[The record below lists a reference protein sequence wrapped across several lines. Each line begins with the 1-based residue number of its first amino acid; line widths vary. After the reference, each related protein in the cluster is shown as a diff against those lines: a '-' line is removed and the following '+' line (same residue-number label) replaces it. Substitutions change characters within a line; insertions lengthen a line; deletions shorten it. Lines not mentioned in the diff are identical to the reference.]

1 MTTWTTTQQLILSTG
16 SIANDGTGDT
26 LRQGAIKINSN
37 FTDLYTAVNS
47 IPSYTLPTATTT
59 ALGGV
64 KVDGTSITINNG
76 VISSTAAYTL
86 PTATTTALGG
96 VKIDGTSITI
106 NNGIIS
112 SAAAYT
118 LPTATASV
126 LGGVKIDGT
135 SITINNGVI
144 SGFSGNYASLTNKPA
159 RTQASATTT
168 LIAAGATANLTI
180 TGYKGYVLYSV
191 QTASSIGGA
200 WVRIY
205 TDAASR
211 TADAARLIS
220 VDPTTTGI
228 IAEVVTTAN
237 TTVPIAP
244 GVIGFSNESPASTNI
259 LLAITNTNSSAGT
272 FTITLTLL
280 PLEQ

>member
-1 MTTWTTTQQLILSTG
+1 
-16 SIANDGTGDT
+16 
-26 LRQGAIKINSN
+26 
-37 FTDLYTAVNS
+37 
-47 IPSYTLPTATTT
+47 
-59 ALGGV
+59 
-64 KVDGTSITINNG
+64 
-76 VISSTAAYTL
+76 
-86 PTATTTALGG
+86 
-96 VKIDGTSITI
+96 
-106 NNGIIS
+106 
-112 SAAAYT
+112 
-118 LPTATASV
+118 
-126 LGGVKIDGT
+126 
-135 SITINNGVI
+135 
-144 SGFSGNYASLTNKPA
+144 
-159 RTQASATTT
+159 
-168 LIAAGATANLTI
+168 
-180 TGYKGYVLYSV
+180 LYSV